1 LYSKEATLR
10 LSLEIPDS
18 GIIVLQCLTKNGPM
32 SPGQISIKEKLPLR
46 TVSYA
51 LRKLLEWNLLRR
63 IPNLHDMRKP
73 LYDINTEKVKA
84 LKNGQDTLIKTPQSL
99 LSLIKTS

>member
-1 LYSKEATLR
+1 LR
-10 LSLEIPDS
+10 LSVEIPDS

-51 LRKLLEWNLLRR
+51 LRKLLGWNLLRR

-73 LYDINTEKVKA
+73 LYGINSEKVKA
-84 LKNGQDTLIKTPQSL
+84 LKNSQDTLIKTPKSL

>member
-1 LYSKEATLR
+1 
-10 LSLEIPDS
+10 
-18 GIIVLQCLTKNGPM
+18 M

-51 LRKLLEWNLLRR
+51 LRKLLGWKLLRR

-73 LYDINTEKVKA
+73 LYGINSETVRV
-84 LKNGQDTLIKTPQSL
+84 LKNSQDTLIKTPKSL